1 MRIDAHA
8 HVWRRSRTP
17 QPWIDPVEMAV
28 LDADFML
35 AELVDMQAAAGVD
48 ASVLV
53 QTANSAQET
62 ADLLGM
68 AKHPAVAGVVGWVD
82 VSLPVAPQLADYG
95 AAIGAGDLVG
105 IRHLVHQDPDPGWL
119 ARADVSAGLEE
130 LAAHGL
136 VFDLVLRPEQI
147 PLATT
152 VVRAH
157 PGTAFVLDHAGKPPI
172 VNGNLSDWRRDL
184 AALAQ
189 LPNVTAKLSGLTT
202 EADWKLWTAEQVGVA
217 VGHALDLFGPRRLM
231 FGTDWPVALLAGAEQ
246 SWPELLTS
254 LCQDLDA
261 EDRTAIFGG
270 TTQEIYKGSTREK

>member
-8 HVWRRSRTP
+8 HVWRRTRTP
-17 QPWIDPVEMAV
+17 QPWIDPVGMAV
-28 LDADFML
+28 LDRDFML

-48 ASVLV
+48 GSVLV
-53 QTANSAQET
+53 QTANSVQET
-62 ADLLGM
+62 ADLLAM

-95 AAIGAGDLVG
+95 AAIDAGELVG
-105 IRHLVHQDPDPGWL
+105 IRQLAHQDPDPQWL
-119 ARADVSAGLEE
+119 ARADVSGGLDE

-172 VNGNLSDWRRDL
+172 AGGDLKDWRRDVAVL
-184 AALAQ
+184 AR

-202 EADWKLWTAEQVGVA
+202 EADWRLWTAEQVGAA
-217 VGHALDLFGPRRLM
+217 VGHALDVFGPRRLM

-246 SWPELLTS
+246 TWPELLTS
-254 LCQDLDA
+254 LCGDLDA
-261 EDRTAIFGG
+261 DSRTAIFGG
-270 TTQEIYKGSTREK
+270 TARRIYGGTSFEK